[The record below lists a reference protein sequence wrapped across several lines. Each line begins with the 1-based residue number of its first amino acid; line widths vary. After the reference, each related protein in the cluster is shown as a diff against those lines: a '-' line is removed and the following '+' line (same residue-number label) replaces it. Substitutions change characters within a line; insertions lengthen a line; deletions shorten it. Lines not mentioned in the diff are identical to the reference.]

1 MPFNHMKCM
10 NTLLYLILQ
19 NPMICFRYVLANQ
32 MKKGANNCLNVEYA
46 FLSVGCTG
54 IEPVTS
60 CLSSKRSEPTE
71 LTPRMTTKLEIF

>member
-1 MPFNHMKCM
+1 
-10 NTLLYLILQ
+10 
-19 NPMICFRYVLANQ
+19 MICFSSVSVEE
-32 MKKGANNCLNVEYA
+32 MKKGTTNCINVDYA

-71 LTPRMTTKLEIF
+71 LTPLWADKVIKKCDYLYAV